1 MTEKSVLLSRPQ
13 DESLEAFKAWI
24 SEFVEHLIGP
34 HESTFTEEEWLDAWQ
49 KFWSKADNS

>member
-1 MTEKSVLLSRPQ
+1 MTEKSVLFSRPQ

-24 SEFVEHLIGP
+24 TEFVEHLIGP
-34 HESTFTEEEWLDAWQ
+34 HESTLTEEEWLDAWQ

>member
-1 MTEKSVLLSRPQ
+1 MTEKRVMFSRPR

-24 SEFVEHLIGP
+24 SELVEHITGQRKDTL
-34 HESTFTEEEWLDAWQ
+34 TEEEWLDAWQ